1 MMVFTREVMRAMFHE
16 DKPSIH
22 IWEKP
27 KGEECR
33 GREYKQ
39 EKCCGKPR
47 AGLNYG
53 GGGGNGEGT
62 DMTDIAKRN

>member
-1 MMVFTREVMRAMFHE
+1 MVFTREVMRAMFHE

-22 IWEKP
+22 IWERTE
-27 KGEECR
+27 GEEWR

-47 AGLNYG
+47 AVF
-53 GGGGNGEGT
+53 
-62 DMTDIAKRN
+62 RS